1 MERVRGSRR
10 CAESGEERSFF
21 VRIREWFDER
31 ICGPFADL
39 MRCWWKEASGPM
51 VWDDFEPAWR
61 TVLQRVLLW
70 LPAAALVLVLFV
82 GITLYLFIGWRATD
96 LTAKA
101 LDNARSGNL
110 PMAWLQI
117 RSAEGLRPGREKI
130 RRVKTFVQSRMGSRE
145 ALLQWEKLAAG
156 GGLTPDEAEERA
168 RLAALAGSD
177 RQFEEAVAAVELNGN
192 AVAVAGFRTSRLLR
206 RGDLE
211 SSVEQARL
219 AAASGDP
226 ARQMNLLRVLLM
238 RYGPSLKKRGGATP
252 GSAAAL
258 QEIIALVDGM
268 QGTPQGHQALAMT
281 LGVIP
286 LPADKAREWASAALK
301 DLSPDNPALLPSA
314 QIMIAGRQ
322 GTPREF
328 FAKLSPIF
336 EDAPLESQIRFAQ
349 WLGRYGMWDDI
360 LQIVTPEKAE
370 RGTAAFQARGRALA
384 GKGQWQ
390 ELFDMTGSAPRIFES
405 LRLVFRGIALK
416 NLDKRNLAQKTWA
429 DAIYAAARDGT
440 MGPTLEA
447 ADASGESAVA
457 DPILIK
463 LCANPTM
470 TDVMFR
476 LARDRF
482 ARRGQLASLA
492 EAWSTASAAAPELPA
507 VLDYGRRTDLLEGR
521 DVSLKETAAAMAAAP
536 ADAQMRFTHALNL
549 LKADRAADAFG
560 VFHDM
565 DVMAAELPPGDK
577 AVAIAILEANG
588 MRGQAEILRRSLN
601 PGLLRKG
608 EFALIV
614 R

>member
-1 MERVRGSRR
+1 MRR
-10 CAESGEERSFF
+10 
-21 VRIREWFDER
+21 
-31 ICGPFADL
+31 
-39 MRCWWKEASGPM
+39 WWKEASGPM

-61 TVLQRVLLW
+61 TVLQRVWLW

-82 GITLYLFIGWRATD
+82 GITLHWFIGWRATD

-145 ALLQWEKLAAG
+145 ALLQWERLAAG
-156 GGLTPDEAEERA
+156 GELTPDEAEERA

-177 RQFEEAVAAVELNGN
+177 RQFEEAVTVVERNGN
-192 AVAVAGFRTSRLLR
+192 AVAAAGFRTTRLLR

-211 SSVEQARL
+211 AAGEQARV
-219 AAASGDP
+219 AAASGDS

-258 QEIIALVDGM
+258 QEITALVDGM

-281 LGVIP
+281 LGVVP
-286 LPADKAREWASAALK
+286 LPADKAHEWASAALK

-328 FAKLSPIF
+328 FEKLSPVF
-336 EDAPLESQIRFAQ
+336 EDAPLESQVRFAQ
-349 WLGRYGMWDDI
+349 WLGRHGMWDDI
-360 LQIVTPEKAE
+360 LRIVTPEKAE
-370 RGTAAFQARGRALA
+370 RGTAAFQARARALA
-384 GKGQWQ
+384 GKEQWQ

-429 DAIYAAARDGT
+429 DAVYAAARDGT

-463 LCANPTM
+463 LCANPAM
-470 TDVMFR
+470 TDAMFR

-492 EAWSTASAAAPELPA
+492 EAWSTASAAAPDLPV

-521 DVSLKETAAAMAAAP
+521 EVGLEETAAAMAAAP

-549 LKADRAADAFG
+549 LKADRPADAFG

-565 DVMAAELPPGDK
+565 DVMAAQLAPGDK

-588 MRGQAEILRRSLN
+588 MSGQADILRRSLN